1 MLKRI
6 NHPHSSS
13 PSREKKQKGISTA
26 KRRRKNKTK
35 INEVSCFIFK
45 FFFPSIDTLGD
56 NNEIFLFPSC
66 PSLIVIFK
74 PRLRYRSAVL
84 ISPSS
89 RSIIM
94 NVTLQSLAVE
104 NPINTSLFQNVAE
117 RECVIAKSDDD
128 RKGAQDNGAVSRFEY
143 YLCVCVCRGVG
154 YYPLTTRLL
163 LCFYPVGKATKEI

>member
-13 PSREKKQKGISTA
+13 PSREKKQK
-26 KRRRKNKTK
+26 KRNLNSKAEKTKNK

-56 NNEIFLFPSC
+56 NNEIFLFSSC

-104 NPINTSLFQNVAE
+104 NPINRSLFQNVGE
-117 RECVIAKSDDD
+117 R
-128 RKGAQDNGAVSRFEY
+128 
-143 YLCVCVCRGVG
+143 VCYSQVR
-154 YYPLTTRLL
+154 
-163 LCFYPVGKATKEI
+163 